1 MSRSAVCPRCDAVN
15 SVDED
20 QWGTRVPC
28 DARGSY
34 AAAGFGMKLAVEVDD
49 DLTQQDRNDLF
60 RWGDQSQ
67 CVLLLKN
74 GKPVGNWFACQKGNR
89 VFQMILVGAVFDKP
103 WTLRDRLAPV
113 LQRLDQYKK

>member
-20 QWGTRVPC
+20 QWGTRVRC

-34 AAAGFGMKLAVEVDD
+34 AAAGFGMKLGVEVDD

-67 CVLLLKN
+67 CVLLLNN
-74 GKPVGNWFACQKGNR
+74 GKP
-89 VFQMILVGAVFDKP
+89 VGAVFDKP
-103 WTLRDRLAPV
+103 WTLRDLLTPV

>member
-74 GKPVGNWFACQKGNR
+74 GKPVWVPLYAEVRAALDAVPAPAGAESARRTAC
-89 VFQMILVGAVFDKP
+89 VGD
-103 WTLRDRLAPV
+103 RDCRLEAE
-113 LQRLDQYKK
+113 L